1 MLNLYLIGSMA
12 GLTPEESN
20 APRQQFKDKLNVRN
34 LADYNFRCLNPI
46 IGWSFDNFYEYT
58 PKEVVAHNDMFLDKS
73 DIGIAFNTYPLN
85 ISTSVGSL
93 YEIFYYKRNPSKP
106 LFLIGSMPQYRPHI
120 YESITKC
127 FKTDDECIDYL
138 VSIYGQLT

>member
-1 MLNLYLIGSMA
+1 MLKLYLIGSMSN
-12 GLTPEESN
+12 LTFEEAN
-20 APRQQFKDKLNVRN
+20 KPRRQFADKIEVY
-34 LADYNFRCLNPI
+34 DGFHILNPCM
-46 IGWSFDNFYEYT
+46 GWDYDNFYEYT
-58 PKEVVAHNDMFLDKS
+58 PKEVVAHNDMFLENS

-106 LFLIGSMPQYRPHI
+106 LFLIGAMPNYKPHI
-120 YESITKC
+120 YESVTKC

-138 VSIYGQLT
+138 VSIYGQLA